1 MTIRLNGDS
10 HELPEPVTVSGLLR
24 TLEIDARRVAVE
36 VNLSVIKKTAYDTL
50 VIGDGDE
57 VEVVNFLGGG

>member
-1 MTIRLNGDS
+1 MG
-10 HELPEPVTVSGLLR
+10 V
-24 TLEIDARRVAVE
+24 VE

-57 VEVVNFLGGG
+57 VEVVNFVGGG